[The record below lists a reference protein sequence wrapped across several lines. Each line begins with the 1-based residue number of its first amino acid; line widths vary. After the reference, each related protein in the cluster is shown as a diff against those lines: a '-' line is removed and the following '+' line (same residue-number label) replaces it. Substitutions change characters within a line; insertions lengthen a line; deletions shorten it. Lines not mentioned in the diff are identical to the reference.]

1 VCVKGAEEDG
11 KGMGSECTEEEDSR
25 RTQGDALARAFF
37 VLIFLFALLFNRGAV
52 FSFARAK
59 T

>member
-1 VCVKGAEEDG
+1 MPEGEWEA
-11 KGMGSECTEEEDSR
+11 STEEDSR

-52 FSFARAK
+52 FSFARAY